1 MAWYIYAFSVLMLIV
16 IVAEGFLIV
25 KKSKEIQNI
34 IYFMATRVDESKVP
48 KEFINLYKNRIQ
60 MIEKPLKDEIYK
72 LRSENESLKDEIEKS
87 NFESYR
93 NEIYQRF
100 KTLFMSLGE
109 VTEAFKMVLDE
120 INEALIKNLDD
131 MNIRS
136 TTVESD
142 LVKGKNKISKSVEDI
157 NLILNQMRDLSK
169 DVLNLSNHIEK
180 MERVAGI
187 INDIV
192 KEISF
197 ISLNAQIEANKM
209 KDSLT
214 FSLLA
219 SEMRKL
225 ADGGKQNLKEISKAM
240 ANVVDDINANNK
252 KIENFVNRIKELE
265 NSTREIT
272 DEIDSLSNLISSVL
286 GYQEELYNQIKQHF
300 AGIQE
305 IVGVLENI
313 HTEAVQ
319 IVEQEFKE
327 NKEFVNV

>member
-1 MAWYIYAFSVLMLIV
+1 MAWYIYAFFILMLIV

-34 IYFMATRVDESKVP
+34 IYFMATRVDESKVS

-72 LRSENESLKDEIEKS
+72 LRAENESLKDEIEKS
-87 NFESYR
+87 NFKSYR

-109 VTEAFKMVLDE
+109 VMEAFKMVLDE
-120 INEALIKNLDD
+120 INEALIKNLED

-136 TTVESD
+136 TTVESE

-214 FSLLA
+214 FGLLA

-225 ADGGKQNLKEISKAM
+225 ADGGKQNLKEISKSM

-252 KIENFVNRIKELE
+252 KIENFVNRIEELE

-286 GYQEELYNQIKQHF
+286 KYQEELYNQIKQHF

-327 NKEFVNV
+327 NKKFVNV